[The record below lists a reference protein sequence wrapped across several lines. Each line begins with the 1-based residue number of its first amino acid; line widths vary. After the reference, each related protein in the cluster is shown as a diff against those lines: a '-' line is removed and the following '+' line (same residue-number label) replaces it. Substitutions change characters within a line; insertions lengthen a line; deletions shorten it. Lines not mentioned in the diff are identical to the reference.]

1 MQALMAGTT
10 LALLTAAFFWQ
21 ILFTPNAWMPAGGG
35 DLVPFLYPNY
45 HFAAQY
51 LRQGIIPLWN
61 PHLYSG
67 IPFAADPQSGL
78 FYPINLIVFLLT
90 PELMVKTLE
99 SLAVFHFWLAGFG
112 MYLYL
117 QHSPLARR
125 LAIHP
130 TAAMAGAIA
139 FEFSDL
145 FIFHFGNLNM
155 IAVAAWLPLVM
166 LSFQKGVLEQRS
178 GWAATS
184 GALLAVATLAGHIQ
198 ITLFIL
204 LALALYAF
212 WQMFFRD
219 GWQFITTR
227 KLLSVNFFKPL
238 QYLLLTLLITI
249 GLSAL
254 WLIPTLEMS
263 QHTLR
268 AGLSYGEAA
277 AFSLNP
283 AQLIGLLIPNYFG
296 RDPALHW
303 GPWDR
308 VEAGYLGI
316 LPLLLAMVAV
326 VLQKDGQTRFL
337 AVLAMTGFLLAL
349 GRYSILHGWLSL
361 SPGFGQFRAPA
372 RYILLLDFALAGLAG
387 VGLHRLMNPLSES
400 EQNVFSTTLKTL
412 TWVLGGLTVISLPL
426 AYYALLVMQ
435 DRNEEIFRR
444 AQAAVSGV
452 TTFAILVTTGLVLLH
467 LARRNLLKGKALGIG
482 AVVVIVLDL
491 FSLGANVD
499 LGYTDPTT
507 GFDHPDAI
515 QYLQAEAG
523 INRVEVTTDI
533 WHMWQP
539 DTALLYNLYDT
550 WGVYNPLTL
559 ADMTRYWQQV
569 WPRSSGS
576 YNFLGIKHI
585 VASKAGAPAD
595 GDIVPIY
602 DADPAVNIY
611 LNRNALPR
619 PLFVTEAFFATD
631 HEAAWQAI
639 KSPDFDPSTTVILEA
654 SHPPTQLSNHPTIQ
668 PPNHPTT
675 QPSNLDI
682 ALLRYDLH
690 SVEIGLTSD
699 VVGYLVLSDAYYP
712 GWQAT
717 IDGQPAPLYRANY
730 AFRAVPVTA
739 GVHTVR
745 MEFKPASWLIG
756 LSLTGMTLLVLVG
769 WAGIKVAKSQGRKV
783 ARG

>member
-1 MQALMAGTT
+1 MFGRHASALQALVAGTM

-45 HFAAQY
+45 QFAAQN

-78 FYPINLIVFLLT
+78 FYPINLIVFVLT
-90 PELMVKTLE
+90 PDLTVNALE
-99 SLAVFHFWLAGFG
+99 HLAIFHFWLAGFG

-125 LAIHP
+125 LTIHP
-130 TAAMAGAIA
+130 VAAMAGAIA

-145 FIFHFGNLNM
+145 FIIHFGNLNM

-166 LSFQKGVLEQRS
+166 LTFQKAMLEQRS
-178 GWAATS
+178 AWAVAS
-184 GALLAVATLAGHIQ
+184 GALLAIATLAGHIQ

-204 LALALYAF
+204 LALAIYTF
-212 WQMFFRD
+212 WQMFCC
-219 GWQFITTR
+219 GGLQSIATR
-227 KLLSVNFFKPL
+227 KRLSFVAFKPL
-238 QYLLLTLLITI
+238 KYLLLMLVVMI

-263 QHTLR
+263 RHTLR
-268 AGLSYGEAA
+268 TDLSYQEAA

-283 AQLIGLLIPNYFG
+283 PQLIGLLIPTYFG

-303 GPWDR
+303 GPWVR
-308 VEAGYLGI
+308 VETGYIGI
-316 LPLLLAMVAV
+316 LTLLLAIVAA
-326 VLQKDGQTRFL
+326 VLQKETQTRFL
-337 AVLAMTGFLLAL
+337 IALAIVGFLLAL

-372 RYILLLDFALAGLAG
+372 RYILLLDFALAALAA
-387 VGLHRLMNPLSES
+387 VGLHRLMNPLSEP
-400 EQNVFSTTLKTL
+400 EQATFSTTLKTL
-412 TWVLGGLTVISLPL
+412 TWILGGLVVLSLPL

-435 DRNEEIFRR
+435 DRHEEIFRR

-452 TTFAILVTTGLVLLH
+452 TTFAILVAVSLVLLH
-467 LARRNLLKGKALGIG
+467 LARQNRLKDKALGIS
-482 AVVVIVLDL
+482 AVVIIALDL

-507 GFDHPDAI
+507 GFDHPEAI
-515 QYLQAEAG
+515 NFLQAEGG
-523 INRVEVTTDI
+523 INRLEVTTDI
-533 WHMWQP
+533 WHLWQP
-539 DTALLYNLYDT
+539 DTALLSNLYDA

-559 ADMTRYWQQV
+559 ADMTRYWEQV

-585 VASKAGAPAD
+585 IASKAGAPAD
-595 GDIVPIY
+595 GDIVPIF
-602 DADPAVNIY
+602 DADPDVNIY
-611 LNRNALPR
+611 LNRSALPR
-619 PLFVTEAFFATD
+619 PLFVTDARFVPD
-631 HEAAWQAI
+631 HQTAWEAI
-639 KSPDFDPSTTVILEA
+639 KLPDFDPIHTVILEGNQ
-654 SHPPTQLSNHPTIQ
+654 PTNQPTSQ
-668 PPNHPTT
+668 PANQPT
-675 QPSNLDI
+675 NLGI
-682 ALLRYDLH
+682 APLRYDLH
-690 SVEIGLTSD
+690 TIEIGLTSD
-699 VVGYLVLSDAYYP
+699 APGYLVLSDTYYP

-717 IDGQPAPLYRANY
+717 VDGQPVPLYRANY
-730 AFRAVPVTA
+730 AFRAVPVPA

-745 MEFKPASWLIG
+745 MDFKPTSWLLG
-756 LSLTGMTLLVLVG
+756 LSLTVITLLILSSWVG
-769 WAGIKVAKSQGRKV
+769 VRVAKSQGSKS
-783 ARG
+783 AK